1 MRTVALIALCAGAP
15 AALAAQSLASRV
27 EALHDGTVRMSFQ
40 ARPGVC
46 GDGSGNV
53 WIADGR
59 NGRFDYDARRP
70 CLAGPVR
77 VAIGRADGQ
86 AVSVRS
92 RVGGAA
98 SGAADLDLGDVP
110 ATDAARYLLEL
121 ARSIGGRS
129 ANEAVS
135 AAALAD
141 APGIWPDFL
150 RLIRDRDAM
159 LEPRK
164 NALFWLGQS
173 DAPTSDLIGLYD
185 DLESE
190 PLREH
195 YTFVLSQRR
204 DDAAVDKLIDMARHD
219 QDLEIRKRAMFWL
232 GQSHDPKAIKFFRDV
247 LVR

>member
-27 EALHDGTVRMSFQ
+27 ASLRHGTVRMSFT

-53 WIADGR
+53 WIAEGR
-59 NGRFDYDARRP
+59 YGRFDHDARRP
-70 CLAGPVR
+70 CLAGPIY
-77 VAIGRADGQ
+77 VAIGRADGRV
-86 AVSVRS
+86 VSVRS

-98 SGAADLDLGDVP
+98 TGSAERDLGDVP

-121 ARSIGGRS
+121 ARSLGGRS

-141 APGIWPDFL
+141 APGIWPDFV
-150 RLIRDRDAM
+150 RLVRDRDAM
-159 LEPRK
+159 VEPRK
-164 NALFWLGQS
+164 DALFWLGQS
-173 DAPTSDLIGLYD
+173 DAPTSDLVGLYD

-204 DDAAVDKLIDMARHD
+204 NDAAVDKLIDIARHD
-219 QDLEIRKRAMFWL
+219 RDLDIRKRAMFWL
-232 GQSHDPKAIKFFRDV
+232 GQSQDPKAIKFFRDV